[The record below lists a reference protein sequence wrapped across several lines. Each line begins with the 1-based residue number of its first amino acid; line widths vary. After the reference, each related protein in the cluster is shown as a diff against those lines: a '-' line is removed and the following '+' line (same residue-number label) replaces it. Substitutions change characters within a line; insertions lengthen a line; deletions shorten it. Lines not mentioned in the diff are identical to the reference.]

1 MKSLLFCILNVA
13 RWLPNI
19 LMSLHSLLSPT
30 LLNVHPSML
39 GSNQDI
45 TLMSVLLREI
55 SEGELWRV
63 KRISK
68 EFDLLAMASPS
79 IFYISRI
86 THKRKT
92 RPLVQW
98 ASWPQAPISPTPSP
112 KDEDENQCPGWA
124 TVVSDYIN
132 GL

>member
-1 MKSLLFCILNVA
+1 MKRLLFCILNVA

-30 LLNVHPSML
+30 LLNIHPSML
-39 GSNQDI
+39 GSSQDI
-45 TLMSVLLREI
+45 FLMSVLLWEL
-55 SEGELWRV
+55 SKGELWWV

-68 EFDLLAMASPS
+68 EFDLLAVASPS

-92 RPLVQW
+92 CLLVQW
-98 ASWPQAPISPTPSP
+98 AS
-112 KDEDENQCPGWA
+112 
-124 TVVSDYIN
+124 
-132 GL
+132 